1 MFSYGFNNPVMM
13 SDPSG
18 DWPKLSTILTGVAI
32 VAAAVAVTA
41 VVVAT
46 VGAAS
51 PILLAGGGIIAG
63 GSGASAIAATALTAG
78 GVAATGAVIS
88 RSIENKM
95 QPDHT
100 VYKLSDSKGNTQYVG
115 RTKNPVARRNAHANE
130 PEKVGL
136 NFETIASGLNY
147 YEARGLEQIAMLEY
161 NTRNALNRINGISP
175 KNRNIGT
182 YMSAGRDVAHYIGNQ
197 ISNEILYW
205 TGK

>member
-18 DWPKLSTILTGVAI
+18 NWPTLSTILTGVA
-32 VAAAVAVTA
+32 VVAVAVAVVA
-41 VVVAT
+41 VVVGTA
-46 VGAAS
+46 GAAS
-51 PILLAGGGIIAG
+51 PLVLAGGGILAG
-63 GSGASAIAATALTAG
+63 GSGASA
-78 GVAATGAVIS
+78 VAATGAVIS
-88 RSIENKM
+88 KSIENKM

-100 VYKLSDSKGNTQYVG
+100 VYKLTDSKGNTQYVG
-115 RTKNPVARRNAHANE
+115 RTKNPVAREKAHGSDPGKA
-130 PEKVGL
+130 GL
-136 NFETIASGLNY
+136 RFETIATGVNY
-147 YEARGLEQIAMLEY
+147 YQARGLEQIAMLEY

-175 KNRNIGT
+175 NNRNIGT